1 MSLLNRFLE
10 YTGSTYNKI
19 ALINNYIIT
28 NTNKNEYY
36 IENHADEIEE
46 LKDYLM
52 NSSSAAMCNL
62 LAINSPDLEFL
73 RLYEKIAFDIW
84 IRQNSSL
91 KIPSIRK
98 NIKYY
103 ADQILKLKGYVI
115 IHTISTS
122 GKVSALDI
130 GSNDGTDRKETEERL
145 NNYLYA
151 LVNDYKSGGIYVHEL
166 NDNYFNHVENVVNEN
181 KYILEIT
188 KEGLYPFDINN
199 IPQGELDDPKCNFC
213 QFDN

>member
-1 MSLLNRFLE
+1 MSLLNKFLE
-10 YTGSTYNKI
+10 YTGSTYKKI
-19 ALINNYIIT
+19 ALINDYVVSNM
-28 NTNKNEYY
+28 NKDECY
-36 IENHADEIEE
+36 IENHIDEIEE
-46 LKDYLM
+46 LRDYLV
-52 NSSSAAMCNL
+52 NSSSPAMNNM

-73 RLYEKIAFDIW
+73 RLYEEISFNLW

-91 KIPSIRK
+91 KIPSIQK

-115 IHTISTS
+115 IHAISS
-122 GKVSALDI
+122 SNKVSALDI

-151 LVNDYKSGGIYVHEL
+151 LVKDYQSGGIYVHEL
-166 NDNYFNHVENVVNEN
+166 NDNYFNHVENIVNES
-181 KYILEIT
+181 KYIFTIT
-188 KEGLYPFDINN
+188 KEGLYPFDLNN
-199 IPQGELDDPKCNFC
+199 IPQGELDDPMCNYC